1 MTKEFPLPR
10 EILPQSRPQTTPQR
24 PQTTYRPKIEQK
36 HVQSIEDKE
45 DFPVQ
50 RDDEFPV
57 EQPLRPERPREYRPS
72 RPDRPQ
78 VSQPTRPQTPS
89 SYDFDEQQRDHQSPD
104 FQQRDRQSP
113 DFEQRNEYKP
123 RTRFNQSYED
133 RDRTYIEQ
141 KHIEIQPFQT
151 QNSPI
156 ISKAVP
162 TIPTIYEPQDLQLS
176 PEATEKDIK
185 QKPLKEPLSSSY
197 VAIPFTEAEPE
208 VSTNTNTNLSK
219 FSNYTTN
226 L

>member
-1 MTKEFPLPR
+1 MTKDFPLPR
-10 EILPQSRPQTTPQR
+10 EILPQPRPQAIPQR
-24 PQTTYRPKIEQK
+24 PQTTYRPTVEQK
-36 HVQSIEDKE
+36 RIQEDKE

-89 SYDFDEQQRDHQSPD
+89 SYDFDA
-104 FQQRDRQSP
+104 QQRDRQSP
-113 DFEQRNEYKP
+113 DFQQRSEYKP

-151 QNSPI
+151 QNSPT
-156 ISKAVP
+156 ISKAVQ
-162 TIPTIYEPQDLQLS
+162 TIQTFYEPQDLPLS
-176 PEATEKDIK
+176 PEATEKDVK
-185 QKPLKEPLSSSY
+185 EKPLKEPLSSSY
-197 VAIPFTEAEPE
+197 IVTPFTEAVPE
-208 VSTNTNTNLSK
+208 VSLNTNTNLSK
-219 FSNYTTN
+219 FSNFTTN